1 MVMKITGKTLMV
13 DFETEVKLGNND
25 AIELTLVHQA
35 FISKKDNGTLVIDI
49 ELMEVQ
55 DVKFMGMELEPGF
68 RKFEELKD
76 QLSKFGINVNQLIRE
91 KCVEIEGEETR
102 IKLTMLFRDKL

>member
-1 MVMKITGKTLMV
+1 MKITDKTLMII
-13 DFETEVKLGNND
+13 FENEVKLGNND
-25 AIELTLVHQA
+25 AIELTLIHQA
-35 FISKKDNGTLVIDI
+35 FISKKDNGTLVMDI
-49 ELMEVQ
+49 ELMDVQ
-55 DVKFMGMELEPGF
+55 DVKFMGMELEPSYK
-68 RKFEELKD
+68 KFNELKD

>member
-1 MVMKITGKTLMV
+1 MKITDKTLMII
-13 DFETEVKLGNND
+13 FENEVKLGNND
-25 AIELTLVHQA
+25 AIELTLLHQA
-35 FISKKDNGTLVIDI
+35 FISKKDNGTVVVDI
-49 ELMEVQ
+49 ELMDVQ
-55 DVKFMGMELEPGF
+55 DVKFMGMGLEPNCK
-68 RKFEELKD
+68 KFDELKY

>member
-1 MVMKITGKTLMV
+1 MKITDKTLMII
-13 DFETEVKLGNND
+13 FENEVKLGNND
-25 AIELTLVHQA
+25 AIELTLLHQA

-49 ELMEVQ
+49 ELMDVQ
-55 DVKFMGMELEPGF
+55 DVKFMGMELEPSYK
-68 RKFEELKD
+68 KFNELKD

>member
-1 MVMKITGKTLMV
+1 MKITDKTLMII
-13 DFETEVKLGNND
+13 FENEVKLGNND
-25 AIELTLVHQA
+25 AIELTLLHQA
-35 FISKKDNGTLVIDI
+35 FISKKDNGMLVMDI
-49 ELMEVQ
+49 ELMDIQ
-55 DVKFMGMELEPGF
+55 DVKFMGVELDYK
-68 RKFEELKD
+68 KFNELKD

>member
-1 MVMKITGKTLMV
+1 MKITDKTLMII
-13 DFETEVKLGNND
+13 FENEVKLGNND
-25 AIELTLVHQA
+25 AIELTLIHQA
-35 FISKKDNGTLVIDI
+35 FISKKDNGTLVMDI
-49 ELMEVQ
+49 ELMDVQ
-55 DVKFMGMELEPGF
+55 DVKFMGMELEPGYK
-68 RKFEELKD
+68 KFNELKD

>member
-1 MVMKITGKTLMV
+1 MKITDKTLMIN
-13 DFETEVKLGNND
+13 FENEVKLGNND
-25 AIELTLVHQA
+25 AIELTLIHQA

-49 ELMEVQ
+49 ELMDVQ
-55 DVKFMGMELEPGF
+55 DVKFMGMELEPSYK
-68 RKFEELKD
+68 KFNELKD
-76 QLSKFGINVNQLIRE
+76 QLSKFGIDVNQLIRE

>member
-1 MVMKITGKTLMV
+1 MKITDKTLMII
-13 DFETEVKLGNND
+13 FENEVKLGNND

-35 FISKKDNGTLVIDI
+35 FISKKDNGVVAIDI
-49 ELMEVQ
+49 ELMEVS

-91 KCVEIEGEETR
+91 KCIEIEGEETR

>member
-1 MVMKITGKTLMV
+1 MKITDKTLMIN
-13 DFETEVKLGNND
+13 FENEVKLGNND
-25 AIELTLVHQA
+25 AIELTLIHQA
-35 FISKKDNGTLVIDI
+35 FISKKDNGGLVIDI
-49 ELMEVQ
+49 ELMDVQ
-55 DVKFMGMELEPGF
+55 DVKFMGMELEPSYK
-68 RKFEELKD
+68 KFNELKD